1 MNFSAEII
9 SQKLAVYM
17 QLRSLLVSELERI
30 DTLIQQLQWENIED
44 DSGEIVSFADY
55 SNFWA
60 MYKVT
65 AFLIESTL

>member
-55 SNFWA
+55 SNF
-60 MYKVT
+60 
-65 AFLIESTL
+65 